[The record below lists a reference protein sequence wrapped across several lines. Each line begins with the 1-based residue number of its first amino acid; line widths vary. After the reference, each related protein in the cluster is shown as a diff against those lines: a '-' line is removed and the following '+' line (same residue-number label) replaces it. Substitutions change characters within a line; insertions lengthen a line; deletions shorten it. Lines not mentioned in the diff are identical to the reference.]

1 MTSDIDGNSIQLSKR
16 QVKGIMHEH
25 SGRISDDAAIKM
37 AHIAERDIHRR
48 SRAASLVAQ
57 SNGRKTVKEE
67 DVRVV
72 ENIVEIMQ
80 GDE

>member
-25 SGRISDDAAIKM
+25 SGRVSDDAAIKM
-37 AHIAERDIHRR
+37 AHIAERSIHRKA
-48 SRAASLVAQ
+48 RAAALVAQ

-67 DVRVV
+67 DIRVV
-72 ENIVEIMQ
+72 ENIINVMGGE
-80 GDE
+80 E